1 MKKLILPFTL
11 IFLLQSCTI
20 KYAQYTF
27 DKTPQTQDTTNCKFS
42 IDISGKF
49 LSILIDNKTPHP
61 ITIPLHQSVIK
72 TNVISQ
78 TNLVTRDT
86 RYMDIARDNT
96 ITVLPND
103 LSIIMTIPKTNVKW
117 IGTQFTVQ
125 DILPSQTV
133 AGPTEMARI
142 AKEQIG
148 QEIKVLIPYTINGTN
163 YQFIQN
169 LTVKDFTIK

>member
-1 MKKLILPFTL
+1 MLKHILPL
-11 IFLLQSCTI
+11 ALLLFLHSCTI
-20 KYAQYTF
+20 KYAEYSF
-27 DKTPQTQDTTNCKFS
+27 DKDPQTQDTTNCKFS

-49 LSILIDNKTPHP
+49 LSMVIENKTDQP

-72 TNVISQ
+72 TNMSQ
-78 TNLVTRDT
+78 TNLVTSET
-86 RYMDIARDNT
+86 RYIDIARDNT
-96 ITVLPND
+96 ITILPHD
-103 LSIIMTIPKTNVKW
+103 VSIIFTIPKTNVKY
-117 IGTQFTVQ
+117 QANRFVVQ
-125 DILPSQTV
+125 DIIPSQTV

-169 LTVKDFTIK
+169 LTVKDYTIK